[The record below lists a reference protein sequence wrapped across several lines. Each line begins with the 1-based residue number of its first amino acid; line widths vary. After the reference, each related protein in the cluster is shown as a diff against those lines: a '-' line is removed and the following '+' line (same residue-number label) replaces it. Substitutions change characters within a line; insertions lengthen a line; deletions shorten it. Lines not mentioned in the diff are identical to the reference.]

1 MILDPDEIRPG
12 IVAFLDSE
20 MLVESGKIV
29 FSSTCNRTLQKIRPF
44 LTPGYIDLPGRRKMV
59 LATPLFSSISAARE
73 PIDTRLKTGPASWM
87 LRESFYDPGCFIA
100 IPEEL
105 FCEASHG
112 DRTYPWLRCLYAI
125 DRPFILE
132 ALRRIAEHPRSG
144 LSDTPMMMMA
154 AE

>member
-1 MILDPDEIRPG
+1 MILDLNEIRPG
-12 IVAFLDSE
+12 LVAFLDSE
-20 MLVESGKIV
+20 MLVESGRIV
-29 FSSTCNRTLQKIRPF
+29 FSSTCNRTLQKVRPF
-44 LTPGYIDLPGRRKMV
+44 LTPGYIDLPWQRKMV
-59 LATPLFSSISAARE
+59 LATPLFSSLSAARE
-73 PIDTRLKTGPASWM
+73 PLDSKVKAGPASWVM
-87 LRESFYDPGCFIA
+87 RESFYDPGFFIA
-100 IPEEL
+100 IPEYV

-144 LSDTPMMMMA
+144 LSNTPMMMMA